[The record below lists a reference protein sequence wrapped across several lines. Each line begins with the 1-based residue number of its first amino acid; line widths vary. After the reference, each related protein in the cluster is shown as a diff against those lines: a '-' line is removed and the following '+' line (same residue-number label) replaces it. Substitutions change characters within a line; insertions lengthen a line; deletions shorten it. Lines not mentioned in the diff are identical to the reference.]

1 MNKILS
7 IGGSDTSGGG
17 GIEADIR
24 TFEKYNIFN
33 LVAIENIVTMA
44 PQTWAVTQYT
54 VPNHLFAAQL
64 QTAVAVDLAGIKV
77 GMVSDVDNFNTLVGY
92 LESVKPSALLVD
104 PVMATKLSIDN
115 DRTVDL
121 ETYKEKLLAKADIIT
136 PNILEAAML
145 TGVKSINN
153 VSEMKVA
160 AENLSSYGIKYVV
173 IKSGSRFDNNLATDM
188 LYDGTTFEIFQR
200 ELIATDYNHGAG
212 CTFSAA
218 ILANIVKGMPIH
230 EGVLDA
236 KNFTFQSIENAVRV
250 NQFVGHVWQGENDHE
265 TTK

>member
-54 VPNHLFAAQL
+54 VPNNLFAAQL
-64 QTAVAVDLAGIKV
+64 QTAMAVDLAGMKV
-77 GMVSDVDNFNTLVGY
+77 GMVSDIDNFNTLVDY
-92 LESVKPSALLVD
+92 LESMKPSVLLVD

-115 DRTVDL
+115 DGAVNL

-145 TGVKSINN
+145 TGVASINN

-160 AENLSSYGIKYVV
+160 AEKLFSYGIKYIV
-173 IKSGSRFDNNLATDM
+173 IKSGGRFDDNIATDL
-188 LYDGTTFEIFQR
+188 LYDGVAFEIFQR
-200 ELIATDYNHGAG
+200 EAIVTDDNHGAG

-218 ILANIVKGMPIH
+218 ILANIVRGLSIH
-230 EGVLDA
+230 EAVLDA
-236 KNFTFQSIENAVRV
+236 KNFTFQAIENAVRV
-250 NQFVGHVWQGENDHE
+250 NQFVGHVWQGENGHE

>member
-54 VPNHLFAAQL
+54 VPNNPFAAQL
-64 QTAVAVDLAGIKV
+64 QTAMAVDLAGMKV
-77 GMVSDVDNFNTLVGY
+77 GMVSDIDNFNTLVDY
-92 LESVKPSALLVD
+92 LENMKPSVLLVD

-115 DRTVDL
+115 DCTVNL

-145 TGVKSINN
+145 TGVTSISNI
-153 VSEMKVA
+153 SEMKVA
-160 AENLSSYGIKYVV
+160 AEKLFSYGIKYIV
-173 IKSGSRFDNNLATDM
+173 IKSGNRFDDNIATDL
-188 LYDGTTFEIFQR
+188 LYDGVTFDIFQR
-200 ELIATDYNHGAG
+200 KIVATDYNHGAG

-218 ILANIVKGMPIH
+218 ILANIVKGLSIH
-230 EGVLDA
+230 EAVLDA
-236 KNFTFQSIENAVRV
+236 KNFTFQAIENAVRV
-250 NQFVGHVWQGENDHE
+250 NQFVGHVWQGENGHE